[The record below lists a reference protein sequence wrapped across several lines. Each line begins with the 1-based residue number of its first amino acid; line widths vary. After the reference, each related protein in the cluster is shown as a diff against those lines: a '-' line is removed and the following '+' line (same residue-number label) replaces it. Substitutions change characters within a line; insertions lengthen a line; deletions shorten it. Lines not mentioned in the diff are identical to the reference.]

1 MDYEVIDR
9 ICSGK
14 MIRGNRILY
23 EKIHNFAVVIFI
35 ILGLSACLSEP
46 FSRHCVKAILALVL
60 LHCAMKPVV
69 LHRLKNIKKLLLGI
83 FIFVFVMFL
92 SCIYGGDFIEEI
104 SRYRFLMHYNAL
116 LLPAAVLV
124 LDSELNARKIMLAA
138 FAGLCI
144 TDIYIIYQFLHGVY
158 RPESF
163 LKGTIMLGTML
174 YIILLPAMAIFTI
187 NANNSKYQR
196 IYSGICTIVSLLAFV
211 YLNTR
216 GAWLALFP
224 VLIFIILYYVQT
236 WKKKIAIISC
246 MCLLLGAGIMASP
259 TFSSRVQSIS
269 NSDGKQQSVNE
280 RFLMWHSALQ
290 MGMDHPLMG
299 VGMGN
304 YETQYQQVY
313 ISPLAKEP
321 EQKHAHN
328 NFMQFFAENGI
339 VGLFAY
345 LALLTAF
352 FTWSWKRRKNI
363 YAMIMF
369 TATLDLAL
377 YSLTDYTFA
386 GFGAMRL
393 YWLVM
398 GICAAGVCSKNIEDE

>member
-1 MDYEVIDR
+1 MYER
-9 ICSGK
+9 I
-14 MIRGNRILY
+14 NNLT
-23 EKIHNFAVVIFI
+23 VVVFI

-60 LHCAMKPVV
+60 LRCAMKTMV
-69 LHRLKNIKKLLLGI
+69 LRRLEYIKELLIGVFL
-83 FIFVFVMFL
+83 FILVVFV
-92 SCIYGGDFIEEI
+92 SCIYGGNFVEEI

-116 LLPAAVLV
+116 LLPAAVLM

-138 FAGLCI
+138 FAGLFI

-163 LKGTIMLGTML
+163 LGGTIMLGTML
-174 YIILLPAMAIFTI
+174 YVILLPAMAIFTI

-196 IYSGICTIVSLLAFV
+196 IYSGICTLVSLLAFV

-224 VLIFIILYYVQT
+224 VLLFIILYYVPT
-236 WKKKIAIISC
+236 WKKKIAIASC
-246 MCLLLGAGIMASP
+246 MCLLLGAGIMVSP

-290 MGMDHPLMG
+290 MGLDHPLMG

-304 YETQYQQVY
+304 YETEYQQVY

-321 EQKHAHN
+321 EQRHAHN

-339 VGLFAY
+339 VGLLSY

-352 FTWSWKRRKNI
+352 FTWSWKRRDNI

-369 TATLDLAL
+369 TSTLGLVL

-386 GFGAMRL
+386 GYGAMRL

-398 GICAAGVCSKNIEDE
+398 GVCAAGVCIDTNKTGSYCLKHLVKRMI

>member
-1 MDYEVIDR
+1 MKCIIIGDDKMVYER
-9 ICSGK
+9 I
-14 MIRGNRILY
+14 NDLT
-23 EKIHNFAVVIFI
+23 FVVFI

-60 LHCAMKPVV
+60 LRCAMKPMV
-69 LHRLKNIKKLLLGI
+69 LRRLEYIKELLIGVFL
-83 FIFVFVMFL
+83 FILVMFV
-92 SCIYGGDFIEEI
+92 SCIYGGNFVEEI

-124 LDSELNARKIMLAA
+124 LDTEPNARKIMLAA
-138 FAGLCI
+138 FAGLFI

-174 YIILLPAMAIFTI
+174 YIILLPAMVIFTI

-224 VLIFIILYYVQT
+224 VLIFIVLYYVPT
-236 WKKKIAIISC
+236 LKKKIAIVSC
-246 MCLLLGAGIMASP
+246 ICLLLGAGIMASP

-369 TATLDLAL
+369 TSTLDLAL

-398 GICAAGVCSKNIEDE
+398 GICAAGVCSKNIEEE